1 MDNGKWRMEN
11 EGCEIRS
18 LSFSSFLCFHH
29 ILMASPTASL
39 PLKITHVLNNLGC
52 TSAIK
57 ASFIAFGLHK
67 LS

>member
-1 MDNGKWRMEN
+1 MQPF
-11 EGCEIRS
+11 S
-18 LSFSSFLCFHH
+18 LLLEY
-29 ILMASPTASL
+29 LMASPAASL
-39 PLKITHVLNNLGC
+39 PLKIAHVLNNLGC